1 MTKMRQDNDV
11 IDRIGP
17 VHVENETKLS
27 GPIRQ
32 GAVYDVK

>member
-27 GPIRQ
+27 GPIR
-32 GAVYDVK
+32 